1 MYFSQKLNRIIFK
14 IELMKKVILY
24 PTVVVLFVTLISF
37 ISKIS
42 VKPSVLEM
50 SGYVLKDE
58 KKIEGALVKLYQN
71 NTIVNKMLTKSNA
84 RFKFLLFSDNEY
96 MIEVS
101 KAGMMDERVYINTK
115 NTGDLDDKYY
125 FEFIIDLID
134 ANKYKNVDASS
145 LDFPTAIIKYDAGED
160 EYVHDKGY
168 TMQVRNDM
176 KKMNEQ
182 LNKKK

>member
-1 MYFSQKLNRIIFK
+1 
-14 IELMKKVILY
+14 MKKVILY
-24 PTVVVLFVTLISF
+24 PTVLVLLVTLISF
-37 ISKIS
+37 VSKMG

-71 NTIVNKMLTKSNA
+71 NTIVNKALTKSNA

-115 NTGDLDDKYY
+115 NTGDLDDKYF

-134 ANKYKNVDASS
+134 ADKYKNVDASS

>member
-1 MYFSQKLNRIIFK
+1 
-14 IELMKKVILY
+14 MKKTSLYILS
-24 PTVVVLFVTLISF
+24 VVLGAVFVSF
-37 ISKIS
+37 VSKTAI
-42 VKPSVLEM
+42 KPSVLEM
-50 SGYVLKDE
+50 SGFVFQDE
-58 KKIEGALVKLYQN
+58 KKVEGALVKLYQN
-71 NTIVNKMLTKSNA
+71 NTIVNKILTKSNA

-101 KAGMMDERVYINTK
+101 KQGVMDERVYINTK
-115 NTGDLDDKYY
+115 NNGDLDDKYY
-125 FEFIIDLID
+125 FEFIVDLVD
-134 ANKYKNVDASS
+134 ENKYKNVDASV

-168 TMQVRNDM
+168 TQQVRNDL

>member
-1 MYFSQKLNRIIFK
+1 
-14 IELMKKVILY
+14 MKKLFFYSAIVI
-24 PTVVVLFVTLISF
+24 TVFMFSSFVKYL
-37 ISKIS
+37 S
-42 VKPSVLEM
+42 VKASVLEM

-58 KKIEGALVKLYQN
+58 KKVEGSLVKLYQN
-71 NTIVNKMLTKSNA
+71 NSIVNKMLTKSNA

-101 KAGMMDERVYINTK
+101 KEGTMDERVYINTK
-115 NTGDLDDKYY
+115 TSADLDDKYY
-125 FEFIIDLID
+125 FEFIVDLMD
-134 ANKYKNVDASS
+134 ADKYKNIDASN

-168 TMQVRNDM
+168 TQQVRNDL